1 MRAVY
6 NAAMANELFDI
17 DPLEV
22 SLVDRGANKR
32 RILVRKRDDEG
43 ETMGIEKAALSE
55 DQLGAVAAVQAELDG
70 GDAAT
75 DDQRAA
81 AAAILG
87 TVAELG
93 GLYPAPEEAE
103 EAAEEVE
110 AAEPEPEPE
119 AVEAADE
126 PADDAVE
133 MMDDEDEDEGA
144 ITMAKRDV
152 EFAKQ
157 AAELVEV
164 RKALQVETDRRLVA
178 EHVQK
183 CADWPNLFAAA
194 VAGPI
199 LKSIHDKLDDTEF
212 AWVELRLTESQEF
225 AKAAGLFG
233 ELGTTGAPD
242 ETADPGAQLNAIAK
256 RYHADGK
263 AETFAKAYTLAMNEN
278 PNLVTEIHYKQG
290 K

>member
-1 MRAVY
+1 MP
-6 NAAMANELFDI
+6 NELFDI

-43 ETMGIEKAALSE
+43 ETMEIEKMALSE

-81 AAAILG
+81 AAEILG
-87 TVAELG
+87 TVAEHG

-110 AAEPEPEPE
+110 AAEPEPEPEPEPE

-183 CADWPNLFAAA
+183 CGDWPNLFAAA

-199 LKSIHDKLDDTEF
+199 LKSIHDKLDDIEF
-212 AWVELRLTESQEF
+212 AWV
-225 AKAAGLFG
+225 AA
-233 ELGTTGAPD
+233 
-242 ETADPGAQLNAIAK
+242 
-256 RYHADGK
+256 
-263 AETFAKAYTLAMNEN
+263 
-278 PNLVTEIHYKQG
+278 
-290 K
+290 

>member
-1 MRAVY
+1 MPT
-6 NAAMANELFDI
+6 ELFDI

-43 ETMGIEKAALSE
+43 DTMGIEKMALSE
-55 DQLGAVAAVQAELDG
+55 DQLGAAAAVLGELGG

-81 AAAILG
+81 AAEILG
-87 TVAELG
+87 TVVELG

-103 EAAEEVE
+103 EAVEEEAADEEAAEEIE
-110 AAEPEPEPE
+110 AADDEPEPEE
-119 AVEAADE
+119 IEAADE
-126 PADDAVE
+126 
-133 MMDDEDEDEGA
+133 DEDGA

-164 RKALQVETDRRLVA
+164 RKALQLERDRRLVA

-183 CADWPNLFAAA
+183 CADWPNLFSAA

-199 LKSIHDKLDDTEF
+199 LKSIHDKLDAAEYDF
-212 AWVELRLTESQEF
+212 VEQCLTESQEF

-233 ELGTTGAPD
+233 EVGTTGAPD

-256 RYHADGK
+256 RYHAEGK

-278 PNLVTEIHYKQG
+278 PNLVTEIHYSKQG

>member
-1 MRAVY
+1 
-6 NAAMANELFDI
+6 MANELFDI

-43 ETMGIEKAALSE
+43 DTMGIEKMALSE
-55 DQLGAVAAVQAELDG
+55 DQLGAVAAVLGELGG

-81 AAAILG
+81 AAEILG
-87 TVAELG
+87 TVIELG
-93 GLYPAPEEAE
+93 GLYPAPEEAAE
-103 EAAEEVE
+103 EVAAAESDDEPEEVE
-110 AAEPEPEPE
+110 AADPEDEPEE
-119 AVEAADE
+119 VAAAEHED
-126 PADDAVE
+126 
-133 MMDDEDEDEGA
+133 DDEDEDEDKGA
-144 ITMAKRDV
+144 ITMTKRK
-152 EFAKQ
+152 FAKV
-157 AAELVEV
+157 AAELVAV

-194 VAGPI
+194 AAGPI
-199 LKSIHDKLDDTEF
+199 LKSIHDKIDDAEF
-212 AWVELRLTESQEF
+212 AWVEQCLTESQEF

-233 ELGTTGAPD
+233 EVGTTGAPD
-242 ETADPGAQLNAIAK
+242 EVGDPGAQLNAIAK
-256 RYHADGK
+256 RYHDGGK
-263 AETFAKAYTLAMNEN
+263 APTFAKAYTLAMDEF
-278 PNLVTEIHYKQG
+278 PHLVTEIHSTSNQG

>member
-6 NAAMANELFDI
+6 NAAMANELIDI

-133 MMDDEDEDEGA
+133 MMDDEDAAEGA
-144 ITMAKRDV
+144 ITMAK
-152 EFAKQ
+152 
-157 AAELVEV
+157 
-164 RKALQVETDRRLVA
+164 
-178 EHVQK
+178 
-183 CADWPNLFAAA
+183 
-194 VAGPI
+194 
-199 LKSIHDKLDDTEF
+199 LDF
-212 AWVELRLTESQEF
+212 
-225 AKAAGLFG
+225 
-233 ELGTTGAPD
+233 
-242 ETADPGAQLNAIAK
+242 
-256 RYHADGK
+256 
-263 AETFAKAYTLAMNEN
+263 
-278 PNLVTEIHYKQG
+278 
-290 K
+290 

>member
-1 MRAVY
+1 
-6 NAAMANELFDI
+6 MANELFDI

-43 ETMGIEKAALSE
+43 DTMGIEKMALSE
-55 DQLGAVAAVQAELDG
+55 DQLGAVAAVLGELGG

-81 AAAILG
+81 AAEILG
-87 TVAELG
+87 TVIELG
-93 GLYPAPEEAE
+93 GLYPAPEEAAE
-103 EAAEEVE
+103 EVAAAESDDEPEEVE
-110 AAEPEPEPE
+110 AAEHEDEPEE
-119 AVEAADE
+119 VAAAEHED
-126 PADDAVE
+126 
-133 MMDDEDEDEGA
+133 DDEDEDKDKGA
-144 ITMAKRDV
+144 ITMAKRK
-152 EFAKQ
+152 FAKV
-157 AAELVEV
+157 AAELVAV

-194 VAGPI
+194 AAGPI
-199 LKSIHDKLDDTEF
+199 LKSIHDKLDAAEYGF
-212 AWVELRLTESQEF
+212 VEQCLTESQEF

-233 ELGTTGAPD
+233 EVGTTGAPD
-242 ETADPGAQLNAIAK
+242 EVGDPGAQLNAIAK
-256 RYHADGK
+256 RYHDDGK
-263 AETFAKAYTLAMNEN
+263 AATFAKAYTLAMDAF
-278 PNLVTEIHYKQG
+278 PHLVTEIHSTQYQG